1 MRWCGEEFY
10 LTGKRSSRYDVE
22 NITRIITSD
31 YMFKS
36 LLAGRFWREQ
46 ILYKPNMLI
55 KHHIKMKNDNN
66 KYDVEGDLKYP
77 PHLDLETG
85 ENSHEYIKSQKH
97 TKNNLQDSLLFIHD
111 SIPTAF

>member
-1 MRWCGEEFY
+1 
-10 LTGKRSSRYDVE
+10 
-22 NITRIITSD
+22 
-31 YMFKS
+31 
-36 LLAGRFWREQ
+36 
-46 ILYKPNMLI
+46 
-55 KHHIKMKNDNN
+55 MKNDNN